1 MPTYYKIHRKEIGL
15 IIGLLLSVVCFITNP
30 FTLSHHANQVLS
42 VTFLM
47 IIWWIFEATPMAVTA
62 LIPLVLFPAF
72 GISSIKEIAES
83 YADPVVFLF
92 MGGFFIA
99 IAIEKW
105 NLHKRIALGII
116 RITGTNGNRIILGF
130 IMATGLLSL
139 WLSNTATTMM
149 MYPLAIS
156 VIQVVQNH
164 NKNEKNTQ
172 NFSLA
177 LLLSIAY
184 ASNFALGTVIA
195 TPPNVAYVGYIKDR
209 FNYTI
214 SFSDWMVLFLP
225 LTLLLLLMLY
235 SVLVK
240 IIHPNNIQHNDEA
253 SDTIRKS
260 QHQLGTIS
268 RPEVRVLL
276 IFIFTVLLW
285 ISKDLVNKWQNF
297 VTLDDTVIALL
308 STVLLFIIPSGN
320 KKKNRK
326 PERLLVWR
334 DTQKMAWDI
343 LLLFGGGIALANAL
357 EASQLANEF
366 ADGLAYITTGNLL
379 LVIIIISAISIFLSE
394 VISNLAL
401 VMILSPVV
409 TSLALSLHIDPL
421 LLGIPMTLSASCS
434 SMLPMGT
441 PPNAIIFARGSIK
454 IQTMMKTGFVLNV
467 ICVIIISLVCWYFI
481 PMMPGMR
488 L

>member
-1 MPTYYKIHRKEIGL
+1 MSSYYKIHRKEIGL
-15 IIGLLLSVVCFITNP
+15 IIGLLLSVLSFITNP

-42 VTFLM
+42 VAVLM
-47 IIWWIFEATPMAVTA
+47 IIWWIFEAVPMAVTA

-72 GISSIKEIAES
+72 GISSIKEVAQS
-83 YADPVVFLF
+83 YADPIVFLF

-105 NLHKRIALGII
+105 SLHKRIALGII

-149 MYPLAIS
+149 MYPLAVS
-156 VIQVVQNH
+156 VIHVVKNH

-214 SFSDWMVLFLP
+214 GFSDWMVLFLP
-225 LTLLLLLMLY
+225 LTIVLLLMLY
-235 SVLVK
+235 GVLVK
-240 IIHPNNIQHNDEA
+240 IMYPNNIQHNDEA
-253 SDTIRKS
+253 SDTIKKS
-260 QHQLGTIS
+260 QLQLGAIS

-285 ISKDLVNKWQNF
+285 ISKDLVNKWQTF
-297 VTLDDTVIALL
+297 LKLDDTVIALL
-308 STVLLFIIPSGN
+308 SAILLFLIPSGN
-320 KKKNRK
+320 KKNRR

-343 LLLFGGGIALANAL
+343 LLLFGGGIALAGAL
-357 EASQLANEF
+357 EASQLANEL
-366 ADGLAYITTGNLL
+366 ASGLAYITTDNLL
-379 LVIIIISAISIFLSE
+379 LIILTISAISIFLSE

-409 TSLALSLHIDPL
+409 TTLALSLHIDPL

-441 PPNAIIFARGSIK
+441 PPNAIIFARGNIQ
-454 IQTMMKTGFVLNV
+454 IQTMMKTGFVLNI
-467 ICVIIISLVCWYFI
+467 ICVIIISLVCWFFI
-481 PMMPGMR
+481 PMMPGMK

>member
-1 MPTYYKIHRKEIGL
+1 MPTYYKIHRKKIGL
-15 IIGLLLSVVCFITNP
+15 IIGFLLSVLCCITNP
-30 FTLSHHANQVLS
+30 FALSHHANQVLS
-42 VTFLM
+42 VAVLM
-47 IIWWIFEATPMAVTA
+47 IVWWIFEAVPMAVTA
-62 LIPLVLFPAF
+62 LIPLVLFPSF
-72 GISSIKEIAES
+72 GISSIKKVAES
-83 YADPVVFLF
+83 YADPIVFLF

-116 RITGTNGNRIILGF
+116 GITGTNGNRIILGF
-130 IMATGLLSL
+130 IMATGFLSL
-139 WLSNTATTMM
+139 WLSNTATTIM
-149 MYPLAIS
+149 MYPLAVS
-156 VIQVVQNH
+156 VIHVVQNH
-164 NKNEKNTQ
+164 NKSEKNTQ

-214 SFSDWMVLFLP
+214 GFSDWMVLFLP
-225 LTLLLLLMLY
+225 LTLVLLLMLY
-235 SVLVK
+235 GVLVK
-240 IIHPNNIQHNDEA
+240 IMYPNNIQHNNEA
-253 SDTIRKS
+253 SNTIKKA
-260 QHQLGTIS
+260 QFQLGTIS
-268 RPEVRVLL
+268 RPELRVLL

-285 ISKDLVNKWQNF
+285 ISKDLVNKWQTF
-297 VTLDDTVIALL
+297 LKLDDTVIALL
-308 STVLLFIIPSGN
+308 SAILLFLIPSGN
-320 KKKNRK
+320 KKNRK

-357 EASQLANEF
+357 EVSQLANEF
-366 ADGLAYITTGNLL
+366 ANGLAYITTGNLL

-409 TSLALSLHIDPL
+409 TTLALSLHIDPL

-441 PPNAIIFARGSIK
+441 PPNAIIFARGNIK
-454 IQTMMKTGFVLNV
+454 IQTMMKTGFVLNI
-467 ICVIIISLVCWYFI
+467 ICIIIISLVCWFFI
-481 PMMPGMR
+481 PMMPGMK

>member
-1 MPTYYKIHRKEIGL
+1 MPTYYKTHRKEIGL
-15 IIGLLLSVVCFITNP
+15 VIGLLLSLLSFITNP
-30 FTLSHHANQVLS
+30 FILSHHANQVLS
-42 VTFLM
+42 IIILM
-47 IIWWIFEATPMAVTA
+47 IVWWIFEAVPIAVTA
-62 LIPLVLFPAF
+62 LIPIVLFPAL
-72 GISSIKEIAES
+72 GISSIKEVAQS

-116 RITGTNGNRIILGF
+116 RITGTNGNHIILGF

-149 MYPLAIS
+149 MYPLAVS

-225 LTLLLLLMLY
+225 LTLVLLLMLY
-235 SVLVK
+235 GVLVK
-240 IIHPNNIQHNDEA
+240 IMHPNNIQHNDEA
-253 SDTIRKS
+253 SDTIKKS

-285 ISKDLVNKWQNF
+285 ISKDLVNKWQIF

-308 STVLLFIIPSGN
+308 SAVLLFIIPSGN
-320 KKKNRK
+320 KKNRK

-357 EASQLANEF
+357 EISQLANEF
-366 ADGLAYITTGNLL
+366 ANGLAYITTGNLL

-409 TSLALSLHIDPL
+409 TTLALSLHIDPL

-441 PPNAIIFARGSIK
+441 PPNAIIFARGNIK
-454 IQTMMKTGFVLNV
+454 IQTMMKTGFVLNI
-467 ICVIIISLVCWYFI
+467 ICIIIISLVCWFFI
-481 PMMPGMR
+481 PMMPGMK